1 MLGAR
6 IRNPWARRAY
16 WLQAELVAMATDIAE
31 VIGGAVALNLL
42 FGIPLLWGGVITG
55 DRLDRAA
62 AWCSRAAGR
71 ARSSSS

>member
-1 MLGAR
+1 
-6 IRNPWARRAY
+6 
-16 WLQAELVAMATDIAE
+16 MATDIAE

-55 DRLDRAA
+55 TVSIVLLV
-62 AWCSRAAGR
+62 CSRGGVR